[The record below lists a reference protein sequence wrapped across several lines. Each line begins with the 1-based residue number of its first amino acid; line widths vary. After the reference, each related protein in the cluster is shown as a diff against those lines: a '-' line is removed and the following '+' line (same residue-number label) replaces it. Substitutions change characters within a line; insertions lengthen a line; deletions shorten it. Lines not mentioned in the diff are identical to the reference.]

1 MRQSRILLAR
11 DIFQHLKGVFDFMR
25 RVSKVLLPVLIC
37 ALAALP
43 GLAQTARSV
52 RVDFKETTL
61 KNGLHVITVE
71 DHSAPV
77 IALSVTYNV
86 GSRDERQGRTGF
98 AHLFEHMM
106 FKGSENIGSGEHFL
120 LVFNNGGNM
129 NGTTNE
135 DRTNYFEVLPANQL
149 DLALFLES
157 DRMKSLAITKENLDN
172 QRNAVQEERRL
183 GVDNQAY
190 GKSGEVQQELLYDNF
205 AYKHSVIGSM
215 DDLNA
220 ATVEDVAGFFKM
232 YYAPNN
238 AVLVL
243 VGDFKTPEA
252 LAKIRTNFES
262 IPRQPDPPAVDMAEP
277 QQKAERRASVDDML
291 ARAPRVD
298 LAYKAVPGNTA
309 DFYALQV
316 LGAVLQSGQSSRL
329 YQKLV
334 KEKEMVTNVSGFM
347 DEKRGVGAFYTNA
360 TLRPTVKTEDVE
372 AVIYEEVERLKKEPI
387 ADWELQKAK
396 NTTRRNL
403 INSLQSSLS
412 RAITIGQYT
421 VYYNEPGLINMR
433 LEKVAAVTKEDVQR
447 VANKFLLDTNRTV
460 VITMPKAKAQPAT
473 GATGQ

>member
-1 MRQSRILLAR
+1 
-11 DIFQHLKGVFDFMR
+11 MR
-25 RVSKVLLPVLIC
+25 RVSKFLFPLVVC
-37 ALAALP
+37 ALAVLS
-43 GLAQTARSV
+43 AQAQAPRNV

-61 KNGLHVITVE
+61 KNGLRVITVE

-77 IALSVTYNV
+77 IALSITYNV
-86 GSRDERQGRTGF
+86 GSRDERKGRTGF

-106 FKGSENIGSGEHFL
+106 FKGSENVGSGEHFM

-149 DLALFLES
+149 DMALFLES

-190 GKSGEVQQELLYDNF
+190 GKSEERQQELLYDNF

-215 DDLNA
+215 EDLNA
-220 ATVEDVAGFFKM
+220 ATVEDVAAFFKM

-238 AVLVL
+238 ATLVL
-243 VGDFKTPEA
+243 VGDFKTAEA
-252 LAKIRTNFES
+252 LAKIRSSFES

-277 QQKAERRASVDDML
+277 QQKEERRDTLSDVL

-316 LGAVLQSGQSSRL
+316 LDAVLQTGQSSRL

-334 KEKEMVTNVSGFM
+334 KEKEMVTNVGGRM
-347 DEKRGVGAFYTNA
+347 DEKRGVGAFYSSA
-360 TLRPTVKTEDVE
+360 TLRPGVKTEDVE
-372 AVIYEEVERLKKEPI
+372 AVIYAEIERLKKEPI

-396 NTTRRNL
+396 NSTRRSL
-403 INSLQSSLS
+403 INGLQSSLL
-412 RAITIGQYT
+412 RAITLGQYT
-421 VYYNEPGLINMR
+421 VYYNDSSLINTR
-433 LEKVAAVTKEDVQR
+433 LDKVAAVTKEDVQR
-447 VANKFLLDTNRTV
+447 VANKYFADTNRTV
-460 VITMPKAKAQPAT
+460 VITMPQAKPAT
-473 GATGQ
+473 GSTGQ